1 MDRLSEIRARFEEA
15 KADNA
20 RGYMIPTADVEYLLA
35 EIERLKQANRIAAA
49 AWDNSAL
56 NFSEAQMER
65 WKARAE
71 KAEAENRWI
80 PVSERL
86 PENGIDALLY
96 WSNDAQNEK
105 YVDIERYHIDHW
117 ETLDRP
123 WIRAIAWMPLPEPP
137 KGE

>member
-20 RGYMIPTADVEYLLA
+20 RGYMIPTEDVEYLLA

-71 KAEAENRWI
+71 KAEAELCKCCHAFSDATGHGWD
-80 PVSERL
+80 
-86 PENGIDALLY
+86 ENCEVCKFRTI
-96 WSNDAQNEK
+96 
-105 YVDIERYHIDHW
+105 
-117 ETLDRP
+117 T
-123 WIRAIAWMPLPEPP
+123 EPP

>member
-1 MDRLSEIRARFEEA
+1 MDNTDLIT
-15 KADNA
+15 NA
-20 RGYMIPTADVEYLLA
+20 RELCDAA
-35 EIERLKQANRIAAA
+35 KSAKERGNALDSAAMSWA
-49 AWDNSAL
+49 ITNNCVPQLCDAL
-56 NFSEAQMER
+56 EA
-65 WKARAE
+65 
-71 KAEAENRWI
+71 AEAENRWI

>member
-1 MDRLSEIRARFEEA
+1 MDNNELIKQARGLCEKA
-15 KADNA
+15 KAEKAKGNFIDC
-20 RGYMIPTADVEYLLA
+20 
-35 EIERLKQANRIAAA
+35 AALSWA
-49 AWDNSAL
+49 ITQNSVPQMCDAL
-56 NFSEAQMER
+56 ETMT
-65 WKARAE
+65 ARAE

-137 KGE
+137 KGV